1 MHTLIERLEKVTN
14 SKELEEAR
22 LNALGK
28 KGVFADKFN
37 QLKNLNGEEK
47 NAFAKEIHHYKQAF
61 EKAFELKKKAVLEFE
76 LEERLKKEKIDVSLF
91 NAIKTSSSHPLNH
104 TKNKIIEFF
113 TPLGYKLEIGSLVED
128 DFHNFSAL
136 NLPPYHPAR
145 DMQDTFYFKDH
156 KLLRTHTSPVQI
168 HTMQEQTPPI
178 KMICLGETFR
188 RDYDLTH
195 TPMFH
200 QIEGL
205 VVDQKGNIRFTH
217 LKGVIEDFL
226 HYFFGGVQLRWR
238 SSFFP
243 FTEPSAEVDISCV
256 FCKQEGCRVC
266 SHTGWLE
273 VLGCGM
279 VNNAVFEAVGYEN
292 VSGFAF
298 GMGIERLAM
307 LTCQINDLRSFF
319 ETDLRVLESF

>member
-61 EKAFELKKKAVLEFE
+61 EKAFEWKKKAILELE

-91 NAIKTSSSHPLNH
+91 NAIKTSSSHPLNY

-113 TPLGYKLEIGSLVED
+113 TPLGYKLEVGSLVED

-243 FTEPSAEVDISCV
+243 FTEPS
-256 FCKQEGCRVC
+256 
-266 SHTGWLE
+266 
-273 VLGCGM
+273 
-279 VNNAVFEAVGYEN
+279 
-292 VSGFAF
+292 
-298 GMGIERLAM
+298 
-307 LTCQINDLRSFF
+307 
-319 ETDLRVLESF
+319 